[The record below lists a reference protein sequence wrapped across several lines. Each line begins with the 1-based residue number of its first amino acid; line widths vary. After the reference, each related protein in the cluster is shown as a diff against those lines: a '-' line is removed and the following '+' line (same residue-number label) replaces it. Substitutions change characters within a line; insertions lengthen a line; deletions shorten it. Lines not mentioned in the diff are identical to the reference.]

1 MSKTTL
7 TRRGVLKSGAVAG
20 AGVALPTIFTASSAA
35 AYELNQQV
43 LLSHL
48 ALTFHKLVHTQTKV
62 LTNFARTCLLL
73 ST

>member
-35 AYELNQQV
+35 AYMNEPTGSSCNTWL
-43 LLSHL
+43 
-48 ALTFHKLVHTQTKV
+48 
-62 LTNFARTCLLL
+62 
-73 ST
+73 